1 MRNHIY
7 IYEEICIYIW
17 GNIYI
22 YIYFFFTLFFFL
34 PVSQPFVSDIHPCC
48 LIHQKFICSCCC
60 VVCSI
65 ICSNICSIHQKFI
78 CSCCCVVCSIICSNI
93 WFTYLFYH
101 WWDVFSFWLL
111 WIVLIWLFLYMSF
124 GAYNYATCWIFT
136 EEQNCWVIGYAYALL
151 QYIIKTIFTSLIP
164 SFGPT
169 STM

>member
-1 MRNHIY
+1 MIKHELFFELYIWGLIYIYMRKYIY
-7 IYEEICIYIW
+7 IYEEIY
-17 GNIYI
+17 IYI
-22 YIYFFFTLFFFL
+22 YIFFLLFFFFL

-48 LIHQKFICSCCC
+48 L
-60 VVCSI
+60 
-65 ICSNICSIHQKFI
+65 IHQKFI